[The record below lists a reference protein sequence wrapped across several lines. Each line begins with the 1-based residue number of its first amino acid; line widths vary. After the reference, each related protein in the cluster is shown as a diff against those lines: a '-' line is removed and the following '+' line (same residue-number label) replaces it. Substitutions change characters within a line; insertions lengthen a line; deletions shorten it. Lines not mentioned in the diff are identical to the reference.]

1 MTPDARLERD
11 LLTAFA
17 VELPSDGDEA
27 LSARFERSMAVA
39 QAEMPSRLTAI
50 RRRRTRRRA
59 IAALVVAAALVG
71 AGASPAVREAFDS
84 WFGGD
89 FASVWDLATP
99 IDQSVTD
106 GGYEVTLVR
115 AYGDPAGLYLALTA
129 EDLEGRNV
137 EELAV
142 GGVVVT
148 DDQGNEYPGYMS
160 FGNGSGD
167 SQYAEGLARFE
178 VPPEA
183 AAPGVHHLTAVVPS
197 LGVRANDP
205 PDATPGFLHETL
217 WSSVEGTWRFDFDLE
232 FRDQL
237 GAQPGVTASANGVD
251 VVWTDLAVTPSAI
264 EITLEVTGL
273 APTAKDWGWSFG
285 GGIEHEGHGLEW
297 FSSEGILD
305 SGPGAQALM
314 FEMEEGREDLSG
326 TWTITIDEFQTDVP
340 DPDSDVTTETLV
352 VEGPWVLTFEGPPPG

>member
-1 MTPDARLERD
+1 MTLDARLERD
-11 LLTAFA
+11 LLTVFA
-17 VELPSDGDEA
+17 VELSSDGDEA

-39 QAEMPSRLTAI
+39 QAGTPSRLTAI

-59 IAALVVAAALVG
+59 IAALAVAAALVG

-106 GGYEVTLVR
+106 GGYRVTLVR
-115 AYGDPAGLYLALTA
+115 AYADPAGLYLALTA
-129 EDLEGRNV
+129 EDLEGRDV

-142 GGVVVT
+142 GGAVVT
-148 DDQGNEYPGYMS
+148 DDQGNEYPGYIS
-160 FGNGSGD
+160 FGDGSGD
-167 SQYAEGLARFE
+167 GQYAEGLARFQ

-183 AAPGVHHLTAVVPS
+183 AAPGVHHLTAIVPS

-205 PDATPGFLHETL
+205 PDATPGFPYETL

-237 GAQPGVTASANGVD
+237 DAQPGVTASANGVD

-264 EITLEVTGL
+264 EISLEVTGL
-273 APTAKDWGWSFG
+273 EPTEKDWGWSFG
-285 GGIEHEGHGLEW
+285 GRIQHDGHDLEW
-297 FSSEGILD
+297 FSEQGILD
-305 SGPGAQALM
+305 HGPRPQTIV
-314 FEMEEGREDLSG
+314 FEMQEGREDLSG
-326 TWTITIDEFQTDVP
+326 TWMITIDEFQTDVL
-340 DPDSDVTTETLV
+340 DPDSDVTTEQLI